1 MDSASREACGGT
13 RGRICGL
20 LCGSIEARDGWRLA
34 TRWIVGSS
42 PTSEL
47 DSGKPTIDW
56 EESGA
61 GYELRSLHISVIK
74 MSNTEVVTED
84 TLAHSLTHSL
94 NHSLKQEY

>member
-20 LCGSIEARDGWRLA
+20 LCDPIEDRDGWRLA

-56 EESGA
+56 KESGA

-74 MSNTEVVTED
+74 MLNTEVVTED
-84 TLAHSLTHSL
+84 TLVHSLPPSLTHSL
-94 NHSLKQEY
+94 TQ